1 MVRLFSFVDTDSDF
15 WKGMKRDIS
24 FSFFVSLAIYIFLWN
39 WIEWAMFDKCGQ
51 LCGLSKI
58 GPKIA
63 NLVQTVGFE
72 LLVAVCE
79 RVMGGVGREG
89 TGQQA
94 RRKWAWVRPN
104 ALLSRA
110 ERHICSAERE
120 KGAHFCVFQ
129 SCTIARNTWIG
140 RLGRVRLFEAVL
152 SSSGGKNI
160 VLSTLNTFVCK
171 LTYLQ
176 SLKWY
181 LPNMPNCFYN
191 TFLLTQ
197 SVLCKVLELSECPA
211 CRWCAFSTV
220 SLGSKGW
227 DRSYHDIRTPTLK
240 ASGWSPT
247 GRRNEKDLESHF
259 SLWVNLNQVQKIY
272 KDGDLPF

>member
-24 FSFFVSLAIYIFLWN
+24 FSFSVSLAIYIFLWN

-120 KGAHFCVFQ
+120 NEAHFCVF
-129 SCTIARNTWIG
+129 RNNW
-140 RLGRVRLFEAVL
+140 
-152 SSSGGKNI
+152 K
-160 VLSTLNTFVCK
+160 LN
-171 LTYLQ
+171 
-176 SLKWY
+176 W
-181 LPNMPNCFYN
+181 
-191 TFLLTQ
+191 
-197 SVLCKVLELSECPA
+197 
-211 CRWCAFSTV
+211 
-220 SLGSKGW
+220 SLGQSQIIW
-227 DRSYHDIRTPTLK
+227 
-240 ASGWSPT
+240 SGPLFIWRKKYCFINP
-247 GRRNEKDLESHF
+247 EYFCL
-259 SLWVNLNQVQKIY
+259 
-272 KDGDLPF
+272 

>member
-1 MVRLFSFVDTDSDF
+1 
-15 WKGMKRDIS
+15 
-24 FSFFVSLAIYIFLWN
+24 
-39 WIEWAMFDKCGQ
+39 MFDKCGQ

-120 KGAHFCVFQ
+120 RRRHISVFFKVAQ
-129 SCTIARNTWIG
+129 L
-140 RLGRVRLFEAVL
+140 LG
-152 SSSGGKNI
+152 
-160 VLSTLNTFVCK
+160 T
-171 LTYLQ
+171 
-176 SLKWY
+176 
-181 LPNMPNCFYN
+181 
-191 TFLLTQ
+191 
-197 SVLCKVLELSECPA
+197 LELVAWAESDYLK
-211 CRWCAFSTV
+211 RS
-220 SLGSKGW
+220 SL
-227 DRSYHDIRTPTLK
+227 HLE
-240 ASGWSPT
+240 
-247 GRRNEKDLESHF
+247 EKILF
-259 SLWVNLNQVQKIY
+259 YQ
-272 KDGDLPF
+272 P